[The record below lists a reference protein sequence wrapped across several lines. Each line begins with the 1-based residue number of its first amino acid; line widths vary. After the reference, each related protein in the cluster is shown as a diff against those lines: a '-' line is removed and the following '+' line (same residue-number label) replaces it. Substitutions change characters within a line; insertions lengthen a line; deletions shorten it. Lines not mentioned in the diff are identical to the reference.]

1 LLPKGADQGMCTM
14 KLSAPRGTV
23 AATLLAAIVIVSLAV
38 PARAV
43 FPGAKRCYAQPT
55 LRQSTATLIAKLTAS
70 ISDYRPTED
79 KACELF
85 ARGLLYHFEGNT
97 ERAMADYSSAIGW
110 MPQFPA
116 SYEMRGD
123 AYADLG
129 QPDKAAADYAKAAS
143 IPEDATGLANRCW
156 MRALRGRPL
165 DRALADCNES
175 LRQRPDDADT
185 LDSLCLVHFRM
196 ADYPAAIADCESALK
211 LSPKGAASLYVRGL
225 AKIRSGDKA
234 GGEADL
240 AAARGI
246 FPKAGEYYALWGIKP

>member
-1 LLPKGADQGMCTM
+1 MYTM

-23 AATLLAAIVIVSLAV
+23 AATLLAAIVIVSIAV

-116 SYEMRGD
+116 AYEMRGD

-185 LDSLCLVHFRM
+185 LDSLCLLHFRM

-225 AKIRSGDKA
+225 AKILLETKRAVKQTLQQQKA
-234 GGEADL
+234 S
-240 AAARGI
+240 
-246 FPKAGEYYALWGIKP
+246 FPKQASIMPSGALSPKW